1 MHQGR
6 DIGVLIVDD
15 DLARLAFLITRLE
28 YEADLRVVGY
38 ATCATDAAGMAE
50 ALAPDII
57 LSDFDLPDADGL
69 SQIGRWRQVVPHA
82 AVVVYTATWSESL
95 ERAARLNGADEC
107 LDKTVPPSHLVAA
120 LRNSLM
126 RRRAP
131 IQA

>member
-38 ATCATDAAGMAE
+38 ATCAAE
-50 ALAPDII
+50 AMTMASTLAPDIV
-57 LSDFDLPDADGL
+57 LSDFDLPDAEGL
-69 SQIGRWRQVVPHA
+69 SQVGAWREVVPQA
-82 AVVVYTATWSESL
+82 AVVLYTATWSESL
-95 ERAARLNGADEC
+95 ERAARLNGADDC
-107 LDKTVPPSHLVAA
+107 LDKTIPPSRLVAS
-120 LRNSLM
+120 LRDSLL